1 MLSGG
6 GATSVAYNDS
16 TGVVTISSTDTN
28 TNTQRTDEE
37 IRDVIGAMI
46 SGSGAT
52 SVTYNDSVIHL
63 PWLLVQPIITQH
75 IVLVMVD

>member
-1 MLSGG
+1 MVCYL
-6 GATSVAYNDS
+6 VVVQLLNYNDS

-52 SVTYNDSVIHL
+52 SVTYNDSVI
-63 PWLLVQPIITQH
+63 PWLLVQPIIQT
-75 IVLVMVD
+75 